1 MPASDPVVMPLA
13 RQLLACYD
21 VEIQKVLN
29 PPKYVQLRAGTVVD
43 HLIST
48 GADECC
54 EGLAWVRPMSFWPTG
69 SVFPE
74 QAATPIK
81 GGTKTWSVQLEM
93 GAVRCFPTPGP
104 NDLVSAEQWDAATQA
119 AMDDAAAMRRA
130 LCCMV
135 DLISETK
142 GPGVGSL
149 RVLAG
154 QWQPLSIEG
163 GCSGGILPV
172 TIQAPACDCPM
183 AGPES

>member
-1 MPASDPVVMPLA
+1 MAVADPVVMPLA
-13 RQLLACYD
+13 RQLLECLD
-21 VEIQKVLN
+21 IEIQKVAN

-54 EGLAWVRPMSFWPTG
+54 EGLAWVRPMTFFPMG
-69 SVFPE
+69 AVFPE
-74 QAATPIK
+74 QLATPPK
-81 GGTKTWSVQLEM
+81 GGTKAWVVQLEM
-93 GAVRCFPTPGP
+93 GAVRCFPTPSA
-104 NDLVSAEQWDAATQA
+104 NDIVSGGQWDAATQA

-130 LCCMV
+130 LCCMIDQINSV
-135 DLISETK
+135 K
-142 GPGVGSL
+142 GPGIGSL

-172 TIQAPACDCPM
+172 SIQAPACDCQD
-183 AGPES
+183 AGPVS